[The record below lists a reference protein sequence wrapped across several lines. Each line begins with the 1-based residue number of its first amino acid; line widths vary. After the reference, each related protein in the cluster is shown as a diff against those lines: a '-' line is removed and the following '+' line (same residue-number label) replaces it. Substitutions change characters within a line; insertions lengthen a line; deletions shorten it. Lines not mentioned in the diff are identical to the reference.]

1 MIDISEKANVK
12 KPEKTGIKTHKVKKE
27 TGSKAL
33 SQKEICWFCHNV
45 VFFFE
50 KMMLTN
56 LNLVTTLE
64 AIILRDLNE

>member
-1 MIDISEKANVK
+1 
-12 KPEKTGIKTHKVKKE
+12 KTGEKIGVITHIMLKRNRLKSPITKGNLLVLPQR
-27 TGSKAL
+27 G
-33 SQKEICWFCHNV
+33 I
-45 VFFFE
+45 FFE